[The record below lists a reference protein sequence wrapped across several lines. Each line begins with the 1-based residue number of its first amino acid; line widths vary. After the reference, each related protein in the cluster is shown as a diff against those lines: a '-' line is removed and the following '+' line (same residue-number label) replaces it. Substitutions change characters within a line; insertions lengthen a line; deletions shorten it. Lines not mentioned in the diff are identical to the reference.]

1 MEDQTAVRE
10 RMAALRDVVS
20 RHQRRYYVEDRP
32 TVSDAEYDALYREL
46 QDLEAAHPHLV
57 TPDSPTQRVGA
68 KPAEGFESVA
78 HQVPMLSLDNAHN
91 AEELQE
97 FEARLVRLQA
107 ESAQPLSYVVEPKID
122 GLGVALLYENGEL
135 VRGATRG
142 DGRVG
147 ENITQNLRT
156 IKSIPLRLDGKLA
169 RLNRLEIRG
178 EVYMPRRAFARL
190 NRQLEADGQAPFA
203 NPRNAAAGSLRLL
216 DSRITARRPLD
227 VFLYT
232 LGYAEPTHPATSHWD
247 ALQAL
252 SQGGC
257 RINPR
262 AACCGT
268 IDEVVAY
275 CRKLEAE
282 RNELDYETDGVVVKI
297 DDLALQAAFGATAHH
312 PRWAIAFKFAAQQ
325 AVSVVREITLNVG
338 RTGALTPTAVLYPVH
353 IAGVT
358 VRRASLHNEDEIRR
372 KDIRVG
378 DTVWVERAG
387 DVIPQVV
394 SVILDKRPTGSEP
407 FVMPEQ
413 CPVCQTAVYR
423 PLGEVV
429 ARCPNAVCPAQLR
442 ERLLHYGGRRAM
454 DIDGLGTAV
463 VEQLVDC
470 GLVRD
475 FADLYALDQST
486 LQGLDRLAE
495 KSAGNLLDAI
505 ARSRERGL
513 AHLLF
518 GLGIRHVGERAAAL
532 LAAHYGTF
540 DVLAKASAEK
550 LAEIRDV
557 GPVIA
562 ESVSQFCAYE
572 ENRRTLERLRKAGV
586 RLDQNPATAISRVPF
601 GWNLGPFLVPFDQ
614 EPATATPSDAAQ
626 SLAGKVFVL
635 TGTLP
640 NLKRSD
646 AQALIEGAGGRVTSS
661 VTRKTDYV
669 VAGSDPGS
677 KLQQARDLD
686 VPVLDEEQLHSLLQD
701 RSDQTVGRISEA

>member
-1 MEDQTAVRE
+1 MEDQTTVRE
-10 RMAALRDVVS
+10 RLAALRDIVS
-20 RHQRRYYVEDRP
+20 QHQRHYYVEDRP

-68 KPAEGFESVA
+68 EPAEGFESVA
-78 HQVPMLSLDNAHN
+78 HQVPMLSLDNARN
-91 AEELQE
+91 TDELRE
-97 FEARLVRLQA
+97 FEARLMRLQD
-107 ESAQPLSYVVEPKID
+107 ESPQPLSYVVEPKID
-122 GLGVALLYENGEL
+122 GLGVALLYENGEF

-156 IKSIPLRLDGKLA
+156 IRSIPLRLDGELA
-169 RLNRLEIRG
+169 RLSRLEIRG

-227 VFLYT
+227 IFFYT
-232 LGYAEPTHPATSHWD
+232 LGYAEPAHAVTSHWD
-247 ALQAL
+247 ALQTLEQA
-252 SQGGC
+252 GA
-257 RINPR
+257 RINLD
-262 AACCGT
+262 AAHCGT
-268 IDEVVAY
+268 LDDVIDY
-275 CRKLEAE
+275 CQKLEAR
-282 RNELDYETDGVVVKI
+282 RNELDYEADGVVVKV
-297 DDLALQAAFGATAHH
+297 DSLALQAAFGATAHH

-338 RTGALTPTAVLYPVH
+338 RTGALTPTAVLDPVH
-353 IAGVT
+353 IAGVM

-394 SVILDKRPTGSEP
+394 SVILDKRPAESEA
-407 FVMPEQ
+407 FVMPEE
-413 CPVCQTAVYR
+413 CPVCETSVYR
-423 PLGEVV
+423 PEGEVV

-442 ERLLHYGGRRAM
+442 ERLLHFAGRRAM
-454 DIDGLGTAV
+454 DIDGMGTAV
-463 VEQLVDC
+463 VDQLVDR

-475 FADLYALDQST
+475 FADLYSLDQST
-486 LQGLDRLAE
+486 LEDLDRLAE
-495 KSAGNLLDAI
+495 KSAGNLVDAI

-513 AHLLF
+513 ARLLF

-532 LAAHYGTF
+532 LSAHYGSF
-540 DVLAKASAEK
+540 DA
-550 LAEIRDV
+550 LAEASTEELADIHDV

-562 ESVSQFCAYE
+562 ESVSQFCAHD
-572 ENRRTLERLRKAGV
+572 ENRRTLERLAEAGV
-586 RLDQNPATAISRVPF
+586 RLDQESVA
-601 GWNLGPFLVPFDQ
+601 
-614 EPATATPSDAAQ
+614 ATPSDAPQ
-626 SLAGKVFVL
+626 TLAGKVFVL

-646 AQALIEGAGGRVTSS
+646 AQALIETAGGRVASS
-661 VTRKTDYV
+661 VTRKTDYL
-669 VAGSDPGS
+669 VAGDDPGS
-677 KLQQARDLD
+677 KLQRAENLG
-686 VPVLDEEQLHSLLQD
+686 VAILDETALHDLLQ
-701 RSDQTVGRISEA
+701 G

>member
-1 MEDQTAVRE
+1 MDDLTAVKE
-10 RMAALRDVVS
+10 RLAALRDIVS
-20 RHQRRYYVEDRP
+20 EHQRRYYVEDRP

-68 KPAEGFESVA
+68 EPAEGFESVA
-78 HQVPMLSLDNAHN
+78 HQVPMLSLDNARN
-91 AEELQE
+91 ADELRE
-97 FEARLVRLQA
+97 FEARLIRLQD
-107 ESAQPLSYVVEPKID
+107 ESPQPLSYVVEPKID
-122 GLGVALLYENGEL
+122 GLGVALLYENGDF

-156 IKSIPLRLDGKLA
+156 IRSIPLRLDGELA
-169 RLNRLEIRG
+169 RLSRLEIRG

-190 NRQLEADGQAPFA
+190 NRQLEADGLAPFA

-227 VFLYT
+227 IFFYT
-232 LGYAEPTHPATSHWD
+232 LGYAEPAHAVTSHWD

-252 SQGGC
+252 EQAGA
-257 RINPR
+257 RINLD
-262 AACCGT
+262 AARCST
-268 IDEVVAY
+268 LDDVINY
-275 CRKLEAE
+275 CQKLEAR
-282 RNELDYETDGVVVKI
+282 RNELDYEADGVVVKVE
-297 DDLALQAAFGATAHH
+297 DLTLQEAFGATAHH

-338 RTGALTPTAVLYPVH
+338 RTGALTPTAVLDPVH

-394 SVILDKRPTGSEP
+394 SVILAKRPADSEA

-413 CPVCQTAVYR
+413 CPVCETAVYR
-423 PLGEVV
+423 PEGEVV
-429 ARCPNAVCPAQLR
+429 ARCPKAVCPAQLR
-442 ERLLHYGGRRAM
+442 ERLLHFAGRRAM
-454 DIDGLGTAV
+454 DIDGMGAAV
-463 VEQLVDC
+463 VDQLVDR

-475 FADLYALDQST
+475 FADLYRLEQST
-486 LQGLDRLAE
+486 LQDLDRLAE
-495 KSAGNLLDAI
+495 KSAGNLVDAI

-513 AHLLF
+513 ARLLF

-532 LAAHYGTF
+532 LAAHYGSF
-540 DVLAKASAEK
+540 DALAKASSEE
-550 LAEIRDV
+550 LAGIHDI

-562 ESVSQFCAYE
+562 ESVGQFCAHE
-572 ENRRTLERLRKAGV
+572 ENRRTLERLAAAGV
-586 RLDQNPATAISRVPF
+586 RLDQDPVAA
-601 GWNLGPFLVPFDQ
+601 
-614 EPATATPSDAAQ
+614 APSDAAQ
-626 SLAGKVFVL
+626 TLAGKVFVL

-646 AQALIEGAGGRVTSS
+646 AQALIEAAGGRVTAS

-677 KLQQARDLD
+677 KRQRAEDLGIAI
-686 VPVLDEEQLHSLLQD
+686 LDEAALHDLLRD
-701 RSDQTVGRISEA
+701 

>member
-1 MEDQTAVRE
+1 MDDQTAVSE
-10 RMAALRDVVS
+10 RLAALRTVVS
-20 RHQRRYYVEDRP
+20 EHQRRYFVEDQP

-46 QDLEAAHPHLV
+46 QDLEAARPHLV
-57 TPDSPTQRVGA
+57 TSDSPTQRVGA
-68 KPAEGFESVA
+68 EPAEGFESVA
-78 HQVPMLSLDNAHN
+78 HQVPMLSLDNARN
-91 AEELQE
+91 VDELRE
-97 FEARLVRLQA
+97 FEARLMRLQD
-107 ESAQPLSYVVEPKID
+107 ESPQPLSYVVEPKID

-156 IKSIPLRLDGKLA
+156 IRSVPLRLDGELA
-169 RLNRLEIRG
+169 RLSRLEIRG

-190 NRQLEADGQAPFA
+190 NRQLEADGLAPFA

-227 VFLYT
+227 IFFYT
-232 LGYAEPTHPATSHWD
+232 LGYAEPAHAVTSHWD
-247 ALQAL
+247 ALQTL
-252 SQGGC
+252 SQAGC
-257 RINPR
+257 RINTQ
-262 AACCGT
+262 AAHCNT

-275 CRKLEAE
+275 CQGLEAE
-282 RNELDYETDGVVVKI
+282 RNELDYEADGVVVKV
-297 DDLALQAAFGATAHH
+297 DDLALQEAFGATAHH
-312 PRWAIAFKFAAQQ
+312 PRWAVAFKFAAQQ

-338 RTGALTPTAVLYPVH
+338 RTGALTPTAVLDPVH

-394 SVILDKRPTGSEP
+394 SVILDQRPANSEA
-407 FVMPEQ
+407 FVMPER
-413 CPVCQTAVYR
+413 CPVCETPVYR
-423 PLGEVV
+423 PEGEVV

-442 ERLLHYGGRRAM
+442 ERLLHFAGRRAM
-454 DIDGLGTAV
+454 DIDGMGAAV
-463 VEQLVDC
+463 VDQLVDRS
-470 GLVRD
+470 LVSD

-486 LQGLDRLAE
+486 LEGLDRLAE
-495 KSAGNLLDAI
+495 KSAGNLVNAI
-505 ARSRERGL
+505 ARSRKRGL
-513 AHLLF
+513 ARLLF

-532 LAAHYGTF
+532 LAAHYGSF
-540 DVLAKASAEK
+540 DALAQADTEE
-550 LAEIRDV
+550 LADIRDV

-562 ESVSQFCAYE
+562 ESVSQFCAQE
-572 ENRRTLERLRKAGV
+572 ENRRTLERLAEAGV
-586 RLDQNPATAISRVPF
+586 RLDQDPVA
-601 GWNLGPFLVPFDQ
+601 
-614 EPATATPSDAAQ
+614 ATPSDAAQ
-626 SLAGKVFVL
+626 TLAGKVFVL

-646 AQALIEGAGGRVTSS
+646 AQALIETAGGRVTAS

-669 VAGSDPGS
+669 VAGDDPGS
-677 KLQQARDLD
+677 KLQRAEDLGIAI
-686 VPVLDEEQLHSLLQD
+686 LDETALHDLVQ
-701 RSDQTVGRISEA
+701 G

>member
-1 MEDQTAVRE
+1 MEDQTAARE
-10 RMAALRDVVS
+10 RLAALRDVVS
-20 RHQRRYYVEDRP
+20 QHQRRYFVEDRP
-32 TVSDAEYDALYREL
+32 TVSDAAWDALYREL

-57 TPDSPTQRVGA
+57 TPDSPTQRIGA

-97 FEARLVRLQA
+97 FEARLMRLQD
-107 ESAQPLSYVVEPKID
+107 ESPQPLSYVAEPKID
-122 GLGVALLYENGEL
+122 GLGVALLYENGDF
-135 VRGATRG
+135 VRGAARG

-156 IKSIPLRLDGKLA
+156 IKSIPLRLDGELA

-227 VFLYT
+227 VFFYT

-252 SQGGC
+252 SQGGY
-257 RINPR
+257 RTNPR
-262 AACCGT
+262 AARCGT

-282 RNELDYETDGVVVKI
+282 RNELDYETDGVVVKV

-338 RTGALTPTAVLYPVH
+338 RTGALTPTAVLDPVH

-394 SVILDKRPTGSEP
+394 SVTLDKRPTGSEP

-413 CPVCQTAVYR
+413 CPVCQTAVCR

-463 VEQLVDC
+463 VEQLVDR

-513 AHLLF
+513 ARLLF
-518 GLGIRHVGERAAAL
+518 GLGIRHVGEHAAAL
-532 LAAHYGTF
+532 LATHYGTF
-540 DVLAKASAEK
+540 DALAKASSEE

-572 ENRRTLERLRKAGV
+572 ENRRTLERLAEAGV
-586 RLDQNPATAISRVPF
+586 RLDQDPVAAP
-601 GWNLGPFLVPFDQ
+601 
-614 EPATATPSDAAQ
+614 PSDTAQ
-626 SLAGKVFVL
+626 ILAGKVFVL

-646 AQALIEGAGGRVTSS
+646 AQALIEGAGGRVTKS
-661 VTRKTDYV
+661 VTRKTDYA

-686 VPVLDEEQLHSLLQD
+686 VPVLDEEQLHGLLQD

>member
-1 MEDQTAVRE
+1 MEDQTAVWE
-10 RMAALRDVVS
+10 RLAALRDIVS
-20 RHQRRYYVEDRP
+20 QHQRRYYVEDQP
-32 TVSDAEYDALYREL
+32 TVSDAAYDDLYRKL
-46 QDLEAAHPHLV
+46 RGLEAEYPHLI

-68 KPAEGFESVA
+68 EPAEGFESVA
-78 HQVPMLSLDNAHN
+78 HQVPMLSLDNARD
-91 AEELQE
+91 AEELRE

-122 GLGVALLYENGEL
+122 GLGVALLYEGGEF

-156 IKSIPLRLDGKLA
+156 IKSIPLRLDGELA
-169 RLNRLEIRG
+169 RLSRLELRG

-227 VFLYT
+227 VFFYT
-232 LGYAEPTHPATSHWD
+232 LGHSEPTHPVTSHWD

-252 SQGGC
+252 SQAGA
-257 RINPR
+257 RTNPR
-262 AACCGT
+262 VARCST
-268 IDEVVAY
+268 IDEVIAH
-275 CRKLEAE
+275 CQALEAE
-282 RNELDYETDGVVVKI
+282 RNELDYEADGVVVKV
-297 DDLALQAAFGATAHH
+297 DNLALQEAFGATAHH

-325 AVSVVREITLNVG
+325 AVSIVREITLNVG
-338 RTGALTPTAVLYPVH
+338 RTGALTPTAVLDPVH

-358 VRRASLHNEDEIRR
+358 LRRASLHNEDEIRR

-394 SVILDKRPTGSEP
+394 SVILDKRPADSEP

-429 ARCPNAVCPAQLR
+429 ARCPNAVCSAQLR

-454 DIDGLGTAV
+454 DIDGLGAAV
-463 VEQLVDC
+463 VEQLVDRD
-470 GLVRD
+470 LVRD

-486 LQGLDRLAE
+486 LETLDRLAE

-505 ARSRERGL
+505 AQSRERGL
-513 AHLLF
+513 ARLLF
-518 GLGIRHVGERAAAL
+518 GLGIRHVGERAATL
-532 LAAHYGTF
+532 LAAHYESF
-540 DVLAKASAEK
+540 AA
-550 LAEIRDV
+550 LAEADAEELADIRDV

-572 ENRRTLERLRKAGV
+572 ENRRTLDRLSAAGV
-586 RLDQNPATAISRVPF
+586 RLDQ
-601 GWNLGPFLVPFDQ
+601 
-614 EPATATPSDAAQ
+614 EPAAAVPSDTAQ
-626 SLAGKVFVL
+626 TLAGKVFVL

-646 AQALIEGAGGRVTSS
+646 AQALIEAGGGRVTSS
-661 VTRKTDYV
+661 VTRNTDYV
-669 VAGSDPGS
+669 VAGSDPGR
-677 KLQQARDLD
+677 KLQQAEDLSI
-686 VPVLDEEQLHSLLQD
+686 PVLNEAALQD
-701 RSDQTVGRISEA
+701 LLPG